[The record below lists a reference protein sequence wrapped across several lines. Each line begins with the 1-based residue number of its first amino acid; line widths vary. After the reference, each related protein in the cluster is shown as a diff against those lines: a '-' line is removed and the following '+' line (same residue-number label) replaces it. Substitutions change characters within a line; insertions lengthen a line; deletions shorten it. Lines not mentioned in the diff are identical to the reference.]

1 VPDEAFSTVAAVLG
15 LAAVLAAVAFRFR
28 QPLLIGFVAG
38 GVLAG
43 PAGLGWVRP
52 EGTVV
57 VLAELGLTV
66 LLFLVGLRLDLHLI
80 RTLGPVALAT
90 GLGQVLLTT
99 GSGFGLARA
108 LGYGLVPALYIAL
121 ALCFSST
128 IIVVK
133 LLSDTREIDQPH
145 GRIAVGLLIVQD
157 MVVVLVMIALST
169 VSGTGQ
175 HDVPLPGVVGTL
187 AAGGLFLA
195 GTALLTRYVLPSL
208 LGWLARSTEV
218 LLVCALAWG
227 VALAAVS
234 EWLGFSTEV
243 GAFLGGVSLAST
255 PYRAA
260 IAARLVF
267 LRDFLLI
274 FFFVDL
280 GARLDLDA
288 AGTRLG
294 IAAVLS
300 LFVLVGKPL
309 VVLAVLGLAGYRRRT
324 SFLAGVTI
332 AQVSEFSL
340 VLVALGLGLGHVGTD
355 VVGLVTAVAVV
366 TITASTYLT
375 LRSSAVF
382 PRIAP
387 LLSVFE
393 RSRTRSSGSSEDAA
407 ADVDVIVFGAGR
419 YGSRL
424 VERLLTGGLRVL
436 VVDADPAALA
446 RAERLGADTLYG
458 DAGEPQL
465 AAELPLESAAWVVS
479 TIPELDV
486 NLALL
491 HGLADAGHRGQAA
504 VTAHTDSDAEQVERA
519 GVALVLRPFSSAAE
533 HGATTLLRRIGPPDR

>member
-15 LAAVLAAVAFRFR
+15 LSAVLAAVAFRFR
-28 QPLLIGFVAG
+28 QPLLIGFIAG

-43 PAGLGWVRP
+43 PAVLGWVRP

-90 GLGQVLLTT
+90 GLGQVLLTA
-99 GSGFGLARA
+99 GSGFALARA
-108 LGYGLVPALYIAL
+108 LGFAPVPALYIAL

-157 MVVVLVMIALST
+157 MVVVLVMIALTT

-175 HDVPLPGVVGTL
+175 HELPLPGVAGTL

-218 LLVCALAWG
+218 LLVFALAWG

-260 IAARLVF
+260 IGARLVF

-280 GARLDLDA
+280 GARLDLGA
-288 AGTRLG
+288 ARTQLG
-294 IAAVLS
+294 VAALLS

-309 VVLAVLGLAGYRRRT
+309 IVLGVLGVAGYRRRT
-324 SFLAGVTI
+324 SFLAGVSL

-340 VLVALGLGLGHVGTD
+340 VLAALGLGLGHVGSD
-355 VVGLVTAVAVV
+355 VVGLVTAVAIV

-375 LRSSAVF
+375 LRSPAIFS
-382 PRIAP
+382 RIAP
-387 LLSVFE
+387 HLSVFE
-393 RSRTRSSGSSEDAA
+393 RSRPRPAIAEDAA
-407 ADVDVIVFGAGR
+407 SDVDVIVVGAGR

-424 VERLLTGGLRVL
+424 VEGLVAGGLRVL
-436 VVDADPAALA
+436 VVDVDPAALA
-446 RAERLGADTLYG
+446 RAERLGAGTLYG
-458 DAGEPQL
+458 DAAEPQF
-465 AAELPLESAAWVVS
+465 ARELPLDSAGWVVS
-479 TIPELDV
+479 TIPDLDV

-491 HGLADAGHRGQAA
+491 HGLADAGHQGQAA
-504 VTAHTDSDAEQVERA
+504 VTVHTDSDAERVEGA

-533 HGATTLLRRIGPPDR
+533 HGATILLRRIGPPDR